1 VVSLGYHTC
10 EKCQAITIGR
20 RYQSDQRYRRH
31 ETIWVIY
38 NREKKNM
45 RNMIVFTHGK
55 MSKAVVRKKMILS
68 PLQLGKEENFF
79 KV

>member
-1 VVSLGYHTC
+1 
-10 EKCQAITIGR
+10 
-20 RYQSDQRYRRH
+20 
-31 ETIWVIY
+31 
-38 NREKKNM
+38 M

-55 MSKAVVRKKMILS
+55 MSKAVVRKKIILS